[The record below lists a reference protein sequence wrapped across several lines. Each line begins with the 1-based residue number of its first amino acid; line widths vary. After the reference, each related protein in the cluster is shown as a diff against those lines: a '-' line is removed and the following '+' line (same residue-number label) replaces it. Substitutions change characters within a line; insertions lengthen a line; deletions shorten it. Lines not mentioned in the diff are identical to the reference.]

1 MKTFCLGDIETEAAL
16 LLNTEQ
22 IEYFQ
27 AIIVKNDDEK
37 LFVGLKN
44 ADEFKYHDFFK
55 KHFNAKTL
63 EFGRISREDFNK
75 ALLWLK
81 LEERLKR
88 LLSQIFDEIQKV
100 SEGKNSSILELVT
113 LILQEGV
120 SKRASDIHF
129 QKDFENCRICF
140 RIDGVLIER
149 FSFQGWVFAPLSTS
163 LKLLA
168 NLNITENTIPQDGR
182 FSLELLKEDSKRV
195 LDFRVSVLPL
205 IEGESIVLR
214 ILDKQ
219 KTFFPL
225 EDLGFLPLQMEKI
238 KRLFSLPYGLVFI
251 TGPTGSGK
259 STTMYGVLNIIKDKN
274 LKIITLEDPVEYRL
288 HRIAQVVVG
297 QKMSFVNILK
307 NVLRQDP
314 DVIILGE
321 VRDRETL
328 QIAIQAAF
336 TGHLVF
342 ATLHTNDSLDTIV
355 RLLDMGLEPYFIAQ
369 SLSGIIAQRL
379 IRKLCVCKVL
389 EGNSFVSRGCVICN
403 NTGYNGR
410 EVIAEVLEMDK
421 VLEDFIYQ
429 RIDKQRALELLR
441 QRDLDFSLYQ
451 QGLKKVELGITDLK
465 EVYRVVK

>member
-1 MKTFCLGDIETEAAL
+1 M
-16 LLNTEQ
+16 
-22 IEYFQ
+22 
-27 AIIVKNDDEK
+27 
-37 LFVGLKN
+37 
-44 ADEFKYHDFFK
+44 
-55 KHFNAKTL
+55 
-63 EFGRISREDFNK
+63 
-75 ALLWLK
+75 WLK

-297 QKMSFVNILK
+297 QKMSLMEQKKLF
-307 NVLRQDP
+307 
-314 DVIILGE
+314 G
-321 VRDRETL
+321 
-328 QIAIQAAF
+328 QI
-336 TGHLVF
+336 
-342 ATLHTNDSLDTIV
+342 
-355 RLLDMGLEPYFIAQ
+355 
-369 SLSGIIAQRL
+369 
-379 IRKLCVCKVL
+379 
-389 EGNSFVSRGCVICN
+389 
-403 NTGYNGR
+403 
-410 EVIAEVLEMDK
+410 
-421 VLEDFIYQ
+421 
-429 RIDKQRALELLR
+429 
-441 QRDLDFSLYQ
+441 
-451 QGLKKVELGITDLK
+451 
-465 EVYRVVK
+465 